1 MNLVQ
6 LGKRIKEEISLRADR
21 LISILLLLQ
30 NHGRLTTRE
39 LAARLEVSERTIHRD
54 MEALS
59 ASGIPVYAERGTS
72 GGWVLSEGYRTDL
85 TGMKP
90 EEMQALLLAHSSSL
104 LGDLGLGGV
113 FEHAFQKMLAAF
125 PERLRGEAERVRQRI
140 HIDGAGWHQS
150 ADRLPDLPTI
160 QEAVW
165 QDRMLRFD
173 YRREDSAVERIAEPL
188 GLVAKSSIWYLVAR
202 VEGEMRT
209 YRISRIR
216 NAQVLE
222 KSFQRPDS
230 FDLALYWERST
241 EEFKANLPRYPARL
255 RFQEAALPR
264 LAQQRYLK
272 LIHMMPAEQ
281 GWIEAAAEFNTLESA
296 CEILLGYGSLARVM
310 EPLELR
316 DRVLLEAEA
325 MVELYRG

>member
-1 MNLVQ
+1 M
-6 LGKRIKEEISLRADR
+6 RADR

-30 NHGRLTTRE
+30 NHRRLTTRE

-59 ASGIPVYAERGTS
+59 ASGVPVYAERGS
-72 GGWVLSEGYRTDL
+72 GGGWALSEGYRTDL

-104 LGDLGLGGV
+104 LGDLGLGSV
-113 FEHAFQKMLAAF
+113 FEDAFQKMLAAF

-150 ADRLPDLPTI
+150 VDRLPDLPTI

-165 QDRMLRFD
+165 QERMLRFD

-216 NAQVLE
+216 NAKVLE
-222 KSFQRPDS
+222 ESFQRPES
-230 FDLALYWERST
+230 FDLAQYWERST
-241 EEFKANLPRYPARL
+241 EQFKANLPRYPAQL
-255 RFQEAALPR
+255 RVQEAALPR

-272 LIHMMPAEQ
+272 LVHTMPAEQ
-281 GWIEAAAEFNTLESA
+281 GWIEADAEFNTLESA
-296 CEILLGYGSLARVM
+296 CEILLGYGSLVKVL

-316 DRVLLEAEA
+316 DRVRAEA
-325 MVELYRG
+325 TAIIAMYNG